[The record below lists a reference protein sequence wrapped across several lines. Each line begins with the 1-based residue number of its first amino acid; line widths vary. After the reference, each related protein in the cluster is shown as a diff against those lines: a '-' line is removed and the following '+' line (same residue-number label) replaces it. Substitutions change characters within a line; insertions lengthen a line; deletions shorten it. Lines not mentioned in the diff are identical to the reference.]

1 MCSLKKI
8 VSALA
13 LGAMMAV
20 AAAGAAGAKEWKTVR
35 IASEGAYPPWNATD
49 TSGKLTGFEVDL
61 GNDLCKR
68 MKVTCE
74 FVAQDWDGII
84 PALQQGKYDAIMSA
98 MTITD
103 ERKKVIDFS
112 VPYGTEPS
120 VFAVVTGSPLAKA
133 LNLGA
138 DRVDLNDQ
146 GKAKPVLDKLAEA
159 LKGKSVG
166 VQVSTIQ
173 ADFMDKHLP
182 KVTMRTYDKID
193 NAGIDLGSG
202 RVDAMLG
209 DRSVVEA
216 VVKATPDKMVIV
228 GPNFIGGVIG
238 EGMGVGLRKDT
249 ADLKAMF
256 DKAIGEALKDGTV
269 KKLSTQHF
277 GYDISPTK

>member
-1 MCSLKKI
+1 MKKI

-49 TSGKLTGFEVDL
+49 TSGKLIGFEVDL
-61 GNDLCKR
+61 ANDLCKR

-146 GKAKPVLDKLAEA
+146 GKSKPVLDKLAEA

-249 ADLKAMF
+249 ADLKTMF

>member
-1 MCSLKKI
+1 MKKI

-20 AAAGAAGAKEWKTVR
+20 AAAGAANAKEWKTVR

-120 VFAVVTGSPLAKA
+120 VFAVMADSPLAKS
-133 LNLGA
+133 LKLGD

-146 GKAKPVLDKLAEA
+146 GKAKPVLEKLADA

-193 NAGIDLGSG
+193 NAGIDLSSG

-216 VVKATPDKMVIV
+216 VVKATPDKMIIV

-256 DKAIGEALKDGTV
+256 DKAIAEALKDGTV

>member
-1 MCSLKKI
+1 MKKI

-20 AAAGAAGAKEWKTVR
+20 AAAGAASAKDWKTVR

-49 TSGKLTGFEVDL
+49 SSGKLTGFEVDL
-61 GNDLCKR
+61 ANDLCKR

-112 VPYGTEPS
+112 APYGTEPS
-120 VFAVVTGSPLAKA
+120 VFAVMTSSPLAKA

-138 DRVDLNDQ
+138 ERVDLNDQ
-146 GKAKPVLDKLAEA
+146 GKAKPTLDKLAEV

-182 KVTMRTYDKID
+182 KVTMRTYEKVD
-193 NAGIDLGSG
+193 NAGSDLDAG

-216 VVKATPDKMVIV
+216 IVKATPGKMVIV

-238 EGMGVGLRKDT
+238 EGMGIGLRKDS

-256 DKAIGEALKDGTV
+256 DKAIAEALKDGTV

>member
-216 VVKATPDKMVIV
+216 VVKATPGKMVIV

-256 DKAIGEALKDGTV
+256 DKAIAEALKDGTV

>member
-1 MCSLKKI
+1 LKKI

-20 AAAGAAGAKEWKTVR
+20 AAAGAANAKEWKTVR

-120 VFAVVTGSPLAKA
+120 VFAVMANSPLAKSLA
-133 LNLGA
+133 LGA

-146 GKAKPVLDKLAEA
+146 GKAKPVLEKLADA

-193 NAGIDLGSG
+193 NAGIDLSSG

-216 VVKATPDKMVIV
+216 VVKATPDKMIIV

-256 DKAIGEALKDGTV
+256 DKAIAEALKDGTV

>member
-120 VFAVVTGSPLAKA
+120 VFAVLTDSPLAKA

-146 GKAKPVLDKLAEA
+146 GKAKPTLDKLATA

-216 VVKATPDKMVIV
+216 VVKATPGKMVIV

-238 EGMGVGLRKDT
+238 EGMGVGLRKDS

-256 DKAIGEALKDGTV
+256 DKAIAAALKDGTV

>member
-1 MCSLKKI
+1 MKKI

>member
-1 MCSLKKI
+1 
-8 VSALA
+8 
-13 LGAMMAV
+13 MMAV

-120 VFAVVTGSPLAKA
+120 VFAVVIGSPLAKA

>member
-1 MCSLKKI
+1 LKKI

-20 AAAGAAGAKEWKTVR
+20 AAVGAANAKEWKTVR

-120 VFAVVTGSPLAKA
+120 VFAVVTGSPLAKS

-216 VVKATPDKMVIV
+216 VVKATPGKMVII

-238 EGMGVGLRKDT
+238 EGMGVGLRKDS

-256 DKAIGEALKDGTV
+256 DKAIAEALKDGTV

>member
-20 AAAGAAGAKEWKTVR
+20 AAAGAANAKEWKTVR

-120 VFAVVTGSPLAKA
+120 VFAVMANSPLAKSLA
-133 LNLGA
+133 LGA

-146 GKAKPVLDKLAEA
+146 GKAKPVLEKLADA

-193 NAGIDLGSG
+193 NAGIDLSSG

-216 VVKATPDKMVIV
+216 VVKATPDKMIIV

-256 DKAIGEALKDGTV
+256 DKAIAEALKDGTV

>member
-1 MCSLKKI
+1 MCALKKI

-35 IASEGAYPPWNATD
+35 IGSEGAYPPWNATD
-49 TSGKLTGFEVDL
+49 TSGKLIGFEIDL
-61 GNDLCKR
+61 ANDLCKR
-68 MKVTCE
+68 MKVSCE

-103 ERKKVIDFS
+103 ERRKVIDFS
-112 VPYGTEPS
+112 APYGTEPS
-120 VFAVVTGSPLAKA
+120 VFAVLTDSPLGKA

-138 DRVDLNDQ
+138 DRIDLNDQ
-146 GKAKPVLDKLAEA
+146 AKAKPVLDKLAEA

-173 ADFMDKHLP
+173 ADFMDKHLS

-193 NAGIDLGSG
+193 NAGIDLNSG
-202 RVDAMLG
+202 RVDAMFG

-216 VVKATPDKMVIV
+216 VLKATPGKMVVV

-277 GYDISPTK
+277 GYDISPK

>member
-1 MCSLKKI
+1 MKKI

-20 AAAGAAGAKEWKTVR
+20 AAAGAANAKEWKTVR

-112 VPYGTEPS
+112 IPYGTEPS
-120 VFAVVTGSPLAKA
+120 VFAVMANSPLAKSLA
-133 LNLGA
+133 LGA

-146 GKAKPVLDKLAEA
+146 GKAKPVLEKLADA

-193 NAGIDLGSG
+193 NAGIDLSSG

-256 DKAIGEALKDGTV
+256 DKAIAEALKDGTV

>member
-1 MCSLKKI
+1 
-8 VSALA
+8 
-13 LGAMMAV
+13 MMAV
-20 AAAGAAGAKEWKTVR
+20 AAAGAANAKEWKTVR

-120 VFAVVTGSPLAKA
+120 VFAVMANSPLAKSLA
-133 LNLGA
+133 LGA

-146 GKAKPVLDKLAEA
+146 GKAKPVLEKLADA

-193 NAGIDLGSG
+193 NAGIDLSSG

-216 VVKATPDKMVIV
+216 VVKATPDKMIIV

-256 DKAIGEALKDGTV
+256 DKAIAEALKDGTV

>member
-98 MTITD
+98 MTITE

>member
-1 MCSLKKI
+1 MKKI

-20 AAAGAAGAKEWKTVR
+20 AAAGAANAKEWKTVR

-112 VPYGTEPS
+112 IPYGTEPS
-120 VFAVVTGSPLAKA
+120 VFAVMADSPLAKS
-133 LNLGA
+133 LKLGD

-146 GKAKPVLDKLAEA
+146 GKAKPVLEKLADA
-159 LKGKSVG
+159 LKGKAVG

-193 NAGIDLGSG
+193 NAGIDLSSG

-256 DKAIGEALKDGTV
+256 DKAIAEALKDGTV

-277 GYDISPTK
+277 GYDISPK

>member
-1 MCSLKKI
+1 MKKI

-20 AAAGAAGAKEWKTVR
+20 AAAGAANAKEWKTVR

-112 VPYGTEPS
+112 IPYGTEPS
-120 VFAVVTGSPLAKA
+120 VFAVMANSPLAKSLA
-133 LNLGA
+133 LGA

-146 GKAKPVLDKLAEA
+146 GKAKPVLEKLADA

-193 NAGIDLGSG
+193 NAGIDLSSG

-256 DKAIGEALKDGTV
+256 DKAIAEALKDGTV

-277 GYDISPTK
+277 GYDISPK

>member
-8 VSALA
+8 VSVLA

>member
-1 MCSLKKI
+1 MSVKKI
-8 VSALA
+8 VAALA
-13 LGAMMAV
+13 LGALMAV
-20 AAAGAAGAKEWKTVR
+20 TGAAGAKEWKTVR
-35 IASEGAYPPWNATD
+35 IASEGAYPPWNAID
-49 TSGKLTGFEVDL
+49 TSGKLIGFEVDL

-84 PALQQGKYDAIMSA
+84 PALQQGKYDAIMSG
-98 MTITD
+98 MTITG

-112 VPYGTEPS
+112 APYGTEPS
-120 VFAVVTGSPLAKA
+120 VFAVLKSSSLVKGLDLK
-133 LNLGA
+133 A
-138 DRVDLNDQ
+138 DRTDLNNE
-146 GKAKPVLDKLAEA
+146 GAAKPVLTKLADA

-173 ADFMDKHLP
+173 ADFMDKHLS
-182 KVTMRTYDKID
+182 KVTMRTYDKMD

-202 RVDAMLG
+202 RVDAIFG

-216 VVKATPDKMVIV
+216 IVKADAEKMIVV

-238 EGMGVGLRKDT
+238 EGMGVGLRQADG
-249 ADLKAMF
+249 DLKKMF
-256 DKAIGEALKDGTV
+256 NVAIAAALKDGTV

>member
-1 MCSLKKI
+1 MKKI

-20 AAAGAAGAKEWKTVR
+20 AAAGAANAKEWKTVR

-49 TSGKLTGFEVDL
+49 SSGKLIGFEVDL
-61 GNDLCKR
+61 ANDLCRR

-112 VPYGTEPS
+112 IPYGTEPS
-120 VFAVVTGSPLAKA
+120 VFAVMTNSPLAKS
-133 LNLGA
+133 LKLGA

-146 GKAKPVLDKLAEA
+146 GKAKPVLEKLAEV
-159 LKGKSVG
+159 LKGKAVG

-182 KVTMRTYDKID
+182 KVTMRTYEKVD
-193 NAGIDLGSG
+193 NAGSDLDAG

-216 VVKATPDKMVIV
+216 IVKATPDKMVVV

-238 EGMGVGLRKDT
+238 EGMGIGMRKDS

-256 DKAIGEALKDGTV
+256 DKAIAEALKDGTV

-277 GYDISPTK
+277 GYDISPK

>member
-1 MCSLKKI
+1 MKKI

-120 VFAVVTGSPLAKA
+120 VFAVLTDSPLAKA

-138 DRVDLNDQ
+138 ERVDLNDQ
-146 GKAKPVLDKLAEA
+146 GKAKPTLDKLADV

-216 VVKATPDKMVIV
+216 VVKATPGKMVIV

>member
-20 AAAGAAGAKEWKTVR
+20 AAAGAANAKEWKTVR

-120 VFAVVTGSPLAKA
+120 VFAVMADSPLAKS
-133 LNLGA
+133 LKLGD

-146 GKAKPVLDKLAEA
+146 GKAKPVLEKLADA
-159 LKGKSVG
+159 LKGKAVG

-193 NAGIDLGSG
+193 NAGIDLSSG

-256 DKAIGEALKDGTV
+256 DKAIAEALKDGTV

>member
-1 MCSLKKI
+1 LKKI

>member
-1 MCSLKKI
+1 MLSLKKI

-13 LGAMMAV
+13 LGAVLAV
-20 AAAGAAGAKEWKTVR
+20 AAVGAAGAKEWKTVR

-61 GNDLCKR
+61 GNDLCRR

-120 VFAVVTGSPLAKA
+120 VFAVLTSSPLAKA
-133 LNLGA
+133 LALGA

-146 GKAKPVLDKLAEA
+146 GKAKPTLDKLADA

-193 NAGIDLGSG
+193 NAGIDLTSG

-216 VVKATPDKMVIV
+216 VVKTEPGKMVIV

-238 EGMGVGLRKDT
+238 EGMGVGLRKDS

-256 DKAIGEALKDGTV
+256 DKAIAEALKDGTV

>member
-1 MCSLKKI
+1 LKKI

-159 LKGKSVG
+159 LNGKSVG

>member
-20 AAAGAAGAKEWKTVR
+20 AAAGAANAKEWKTVR

-112 VPYGTEPS
+112 IPYGTEPS
-120 VFAVVTGSPLAKA
+120 VFAVMADSPLAKS
-133 LNLGA
+133 LKLGD

-146 GKAKPVLDKLAEA
+146 AKAKPVLEKLADA
-159 LKGKSVG
+159 LKGKAVG

-193 NAGIDLGSG
+193 NAGIDLSSG

-256 DKAIGEALKDGTV
+256 DKAIAEALKDGTV

-277 GYDISPTK
+277 GYDISPK

>member
-1 MCSLKKI
+1 MKKI

-120 VFAVVTGSPLAKA
+120 VFAVVIGSPLAKA

>member
-49 TSGKLTGFEVDL
+49 TSGKLIGFEVEL
-61 GNDLCKR
+61 ANDLCKR

-74 FVAQDWDGII
+74 YVAQDWDGII

-120 VFAVVTGSPLAKA
+120 VFAVLTSSPLAKA

-138 DRVDLNDQ
+138 ERVDLNDQ
-146 GKAKPVLDKLAEA
+146 GKAKPTLDKLAEV
-159 LKGKSVG
+159 LKGKAVG

-173 ADFMDKHLP
+173 ADFMDKHLS

-193 NAGIDLGSG
+193 NAGIDLTSG

-216 VVKATPDKMVIV
+216 VVKTDPTKMVIV

-238 EGMGVGLRKDT
+238 EGMGVGLRKDS

-256 DKAIGEALKDGTV
+256 DKAIAEALKDGTV

-277 GYDISPTK
+277 GYDISPK